1 MKQESSNES
10 KTLFYQIQKVFLL
23 TITIEVLIDRLF
35 YRVGTAF
42 SLGNL
47 YYAINVLGAIAR
59 IMMVLLNFIML
70 GFFLYKKRFDFFYKI
85 LLGFELFFFST
96 SYLFY
101 YINLAFPISFP
112 LLFQF
117 IGFLISGFIIN
128 LLTIQKIKSK
138 EISGDN
144 LKVSIISNSILIL
157 IVVIFD
163 FALIHELFFTLN
175 SVFNIPPEFHSILF
189 EIGQVLSVVVLCPL
203 IFILPFM
210 FRERIN
216 IKGIKRKLPLI
227 FILVGV
233 IIILGFVDS
242 GFTIET
248 EEHSIRSSDIFAWT
262 LIYVLGFTYI
272 GSNLILL
279 NWAIISVGLLT
290 TGIYL
295 LWIIGKTRKNQMIKQ
310 LSYGVFVLLCAS
322 FMFVEATDLFFF
334 MELFIG
340 FLILNEMGSKI
351 KK

>member
-1 MKQESSNES
+1 MKEERSIES
-10 KTLFYQIQKVFLL
+10 KNLFYQIQKVFLL

-42 SLGNL
+42 SLGNA
-47 YYAINVLGAIAR
+47 YYAINIIGAIAR

-70 GFFLYKKRFDFFYKI
+70 GFFLYNKRFNIYYKL
-85 LLGFELFFFST
+85 LLGFELFFFSM
-96 SYLFY
+96 SYIFY
-101 YINLAFPISFP
+101 FINISFPISFP
-112 LLFQF
+112 ILFQI
-117 IGFLISGFIIN
+117 IGFLIGGFIIN
-128 LLTIQKIKSK
+128 LLMIQKIKSK

-157 IVVIFD
+157 IVAIFD
-163 FALIHELFFTLN
+163 FALIHHLSFTLN

-189 EIGQVLSVVVLCPL
+189 EIGQVLSVVILCPL

-210 FRERIN
+210 FNERID

-233 IIILGFVDS
+233 IVILGFVDS

-248 EEHSIRSSDIFAWT
+248 EEHSIRSSDIFSWT

-295 LWIIGKTRKNQMIKQ
+295 LWIIGKTRKNQLIKQ
-310 LSYGVFVLLCAS
+310 FSYGVFVLLCAS

-340 FLILNEMGSKI
+340 FLILNEMGSII
-351 KK
+351 KR

>member
-1 MKQESSNES
+1 MKEDRSNDS
-10 KTLFYQIQKVFLL
+10 KNLFFQIQKVFLL

-47 YYAINVLGAIAR
+47 YYTINIIGAIAR

-70 GFFLYKKRFDFFYKI
+70 GFFLYKKRFDLIYKI
-85 LLGFELFFFST
+85 LLGFELFFFSM

-101 YINLAFPISFP
+101 FINLSFPISFP
-112 LLFQF
+112 ILFQL
-117 IGFLISGFIIN
+117 IGFLIGGFIIN
-128 LLTIQKIKSK
+128 LLMIQKIKSK
-138 EISGDN
+138 EIKGDN

-157 IVVIFD
+157 LVVIFD

-175 SVFNIPPEFHSILF
+175 TVYNIPPEFHSILF
-189 EIGQVLSVVVLCPL
+189 EFGQVLSVVILCPL

-210 FRERIN
+210 FKEKIN
-216 IKGIKRKLPLI
+216 LKGVKRKLPLI

-233 IIILGFVDS
+233 IVILGFVDS

-295 LWIIGKTRKNQMIKQ
+295 LWIIGKTRKSQLIKQ
-310 LSYGVFVLLCAS
+310 FSYGMFVILCAA

-340 FLILNEMGSKI
+340 FLILNERESKI
-351 KK
+351 KI